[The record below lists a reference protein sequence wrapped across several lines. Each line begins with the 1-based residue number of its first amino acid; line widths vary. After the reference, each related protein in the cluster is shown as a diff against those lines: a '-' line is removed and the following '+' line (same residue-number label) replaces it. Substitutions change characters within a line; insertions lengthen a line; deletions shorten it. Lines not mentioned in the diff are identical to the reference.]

1 MSVLVAKFSNGV
13 VSKIS
18 NNRSAPAYCGLLQWE
33 LYGRVEK
40 QEWYS
45 RARHVVV
52 CNMNDY
58 AAYLMKKFKRD
69 FEIRHY
75 EIVDLV
81 PATAE
86 ETMAYKAEM
95 SELNAMFKRK
105 PAKAKDN
112 IVPFKK
118 GA

>member
-1 MSVLVAKFSNGV
+1 MSVLIAKFSNGV

-45 RARHVVV
+45 RTRAVVV
-52 CNMNDY
+52 GNMNDY
-58 AAYLMKKFKRD
+58 AAYLMKKFMRD

-95 SELNAMFKRK
+95 SERNAMFNRK
-105 PAKAKDN
+105 PTKAKN
-112 IVPFKK
+112 NVVPFAK

>member
-1 MSVLVAKFSNGV
+1 MTVLIAKFSNGV

-33 LYGRVEK
+33 LYGRIEQ
-40 QEWYS
+40 QEWHS
-45 RARHVVV
+45 RARPVIVG
-52 CNMNDY
+52 NMNDY

-86 ETMAYKAEM
+86 ETMAYKAEV
-95 SELNAMFKRK
+95 SERNAMFKHK
-105 PAKAKDN
+105 PGKAKDN
-112 IVPFKK
+112 IVPFKE